1 MDLEF
6 VRRDAQKKGG
16 LSAEMTR
23 RDKKHVMLC
32 PRSRHLELTLTAIAK
47 AVWIQAFLKCL
58 TFNSADSSDLEWLL
72 YSECDYKI
80 WKVVHVALRFCAHFR
95 YLVFVPYCA
104 TADRKGH
111 AYTVI
116 LLYYHIF
123 IYFLPSGEL
132 T

>member
-1 MDLEF
+1 MTYHDLNMLLQGLCSWTWSLCAGMPKKK
-6 VRRDAQKKGG
+6 RALSRD
-16 LSAEMTR
+16 
-23 RDKKHVMLC
+23 DKKHVMLC

-58 TFNSADSSDLEWLL
+58 TFNCADSSDLEWLL

-95 YLVFVPYCA
+95 YSVFVPYYA
-104 TADRKGH
+104 TADRKGR

-116 LLYYHIF
+116 LF
-123 IYFLPSGEL
+123 
-132 T
+132 